1 LYLWEVF
8 RDHPGMINRGKP
20 HNAMTRMNRIIRPL
34 RITSIVFLLCAL
46 PSGATPVTVED
57 LGVSPNEVVSIST
70 SGSGAESVYAGV
82 VNLRVNGE
90 LKPGFCIDPFH
101 ESLSGPQSYT
111 LEPLSA
117 GPKLPGGPMGDDAAM
132 EIAQLWQQY
141 FSPTMGAADAAG
153 LQIAIWE
160 VVGAGFTL
168 NQAND
173 YGASTMRDWWSR
185 NRSTAPAADLQALT
199 GSGQDYVIDSV
210 PDGGTTAMLLGGAL
224 WGLLWVRRKLCDGEV
239 GGAGSGG
246 GEEEDHRPKSGL
258 LCSRDGVVGEQQ
270 VGGGQQ

>member
-1 LYLWEVF
+1 
-8 RDHPGMINRGKP
+8 
-20 HNAMTRMNRIIRPL
+20 MNRIIKPL
-34 RITSIVFLLCAL
+34 RITALVLLLGPL
-46 PSGATPVTVED
+46 PSRATPVTVED
-57 LGVSPNEVVSIST
+57 LGVSPNEVVSIRT

-90 LKPGFCIDPFH
+90 VKPGFCIDPFH
-101 ESLSGPQSYT
+101 QSLSGPQSYT

-117 GPKLPGGPMGDDAAM
+117 GPKPPGGPMGDAPAM

-160 VVGAGFTL
+160 VVGGGSFTL

-173 YGASTMRDWWSR
+173 YGASGMLGWWSD
-185 NRSTAPAADLQALT
+185 NRSTAPAADLQAVT
-199 GSGQDYVIDSV
+199 GPGQDYVIDSV

-224 WGLLWVRRKLCDGEV
+224 WGLLWVRRKICLG
-239 GGAGSGG
+239 
-246 GEEEDHRPKSGL
+246 
-258 LCSRDGVVGEQQ
+258 
-270 VGGGQQ
+270 